1 MLVTGGEGK
10 EIHVI
15 DIEKE
20 KCLQSVKGHNSR
32 YFYGLMFKHFSVKE
46 LGLTYLWQQ
55 QDSDLTTKS
64 YFSKKKALKTHKVLQ
79 LKWYMYCC
87 MWLNSTNHSL
97 STFSKVNAD
106 WSN

>member
-1 MLVTGGEGK
+1 MDIFFFQENVLVTGGEGK

-32 YFYGLMFKHFSVKE
+32 YLYGLFKHFSVKE

-55 QDSDLTTKS
+55 RRLRP
-64 YFSKKKALKTHKVLQ
+64 LNKVLFQ
-79 LKWYMYCC
+79 
-87 MWLNSTNHSL
+87 
-97 STFSKVNAD
+97 
-106 WSN
+106 